1 MVTVEDTRHGAD
13 APAVEL
19 IDVVATLGDYPALA
33 GVDLTIARGE
43 VVALRGPNGAGKTT
57 ILRVCAGLL
66 GLACGRGRILGLDLD
81 TDREAVRSRVGL
93 IGHRNGLYGDLTV
106 EENIRFW
113 GATVGASDDEIAG
126 AMATMAVAGRLADVQ
141 VRRLSAG
148 QRRRAALAV
157 LMVRRA
163 EVWLL
168 DEPHSGL
175 DASGR
180 DELDRV
186 LRLAAA
192 SGATIVVASH
202 EVDRVTALATR
213 SVTVVAGRV
222 AEGG

>member
-1 MVTVEDTRHGAD
+1 MATVEDTRHGSD

-19 IDVVATLGDYPALA
+19 VDVVATLGDYPALA

-57 ILRVCAGLL
+57 VLLVCAGLL
-66 GLACGRGRILGLDLD
+66 GIARGGGRILGLDLVAERD
-81 TDREAVRSRVGL
+81 AVRSRVGL

-106 EENIRFW
+106 GENIRFW
-113 GATVGASDDEIAG
+113 GATVGATDDEIAG
-126 AMATMAVAGRLADVQ
+126 AMASMAVAGRLADVQ

-148 QRRRAALAV
+148 QRRRTALAV

-202 EVDRVTALATR
+202 ELDRVTALATR

-222 AEGG
+222 AEGE

>member
-1 MVTVEDTRHGAD
+1 MVPSPYVPPEPD

-19 IDVVATLGDYPALA
+19 VDVVATLGGYPALA
-33 GVDLTIARGE
+33 GVDLTIARGD

-57 ILRVCAGLL
+57 VLRVCAGLC
-66 GLACGRGRILGLDLD
+66 GVARGRGRVLGLDLED
-81 TDREAVRSRVGL
+81 DRGAVRARVGL

-106 EENIRFW
+106 AENVRFW
-113 GATVGASDDEIAG
+113 GATVGASTSEIET
-126 AMATMAVAGRLADVQ
+126 AMSTMAVAGRLADVQ

-148 QRRRAALAV
+148 QRRRTALAV

-163 EVWLL
+163 ELWLL

-175 DASGR
+175 DATGR

-186 LRLAAA
+186 LRLAADA
-192 SGATIVVASH
+192 GATIVVASH
-202 EVDRVTALATR
+202 EIDRVSALATR

-222 AEGG
+222 TEVR

>member
-19 IDVVATLGDYPALA
+19 VDVVATLGDYPALA

-57 ILRVCAGLL
+57 VLRVCAGLL
-66 GLACGRGRILGLDLD
+66 GIARGRGRILGLDLD
-81 TDREAVRSRVGL
+81 TDRDAVRSRVGL
-93 IGHRNGLYGDLTV
+93 IGHRNGLYGDLTI

-113 GATVGASDDEIAG
+113 GATVGASDAEITG
-126 AMATMAVAGRLADVQ
+126 SMATMAVAGRLADVQ